1 MPTTSS
7 SKDVFLRQPTLLIA
21 GENAGSLW
29 YKGNLDNKI
38 GGATKKVIVPNA
50 VQMGLL

>member
-1 MPTTSS
+1 M
-7 SKDVFLRQPTLLIA
+7 FLRQPTLLIA

-29 YKGNLDNKI
+29 YKGNLDKKI